1 MSPPGRSSSLPN
13 VQPAVQV
20 ELAARPAR
28 TGRAGL
34 PEVLRARAQ
43 DDPLARD
50 ADRQPDV
57 DRVLVRAEA
66 ELLVA
71 LEHRDPDVVRVEAE
85 ALQRQ
90 LPGELRRVFL
100 EVVADA
106 EVAQHL
112 EAREVARRQADLV
125 DVRRAEALLARRQ
138 AVVRRLLSTLEVG
151 LERVHARRGEQY
163 RRIVLGGDERPG
175 RQPLVVAT
183 FEEAEEALADLV
195 GGHRD
200 LSLGCSPCASSPP
213 ASSTRT
219 AGCGSTRTALER
231 EDGTPGLY
239 GWIEMAPAA
248 LVVPIDDDHVWLD
261 RAAPAPARRA
271 LLGVSAGRLGARS
284 DGRAR
289 GPRAAGARR
298 GDRPARRADGAPR
311 PPALHATGSADQA
324 STSGV
329 RPGSNPASRRS
340 RRTEQDLVVRR
351 FTVDEVDRMV
361 RENEIRDAASV
372 AAWHLATR

>member
-1 MSPPGRSSSLPN
+1 MLGAGSGVERPDRVLLELHEHEVPVLQEALVVAAGQIVFLAE

-43 DDPLARD
+43 HDPLARD

-90 LPGELRRVFL
+90 LPGEPRGVFL

-112 EAREVARRQADLV
+112 EAGEVPRRQADLV
-125 DVRRAEALLARRQ
+125 DVRRAEALLAGRQ

-163 RRIVLGGDERPG
+163 RRIVLGGNERPG
-175 RQPLVVAT
+175 RQPLVVAA

-200 LSLGCSPCASSPP
+200 LSLGCTPMRVV
-213 ASSTRT
+213 STRVVYENRWMRLRED
-219 AGCGSTRTALER
+219 RTER

-239 GWIEMAPAA
+239 GFIE
-248 LVVPIDDDHVWLD
+248 
-261 RAAPAPARRA
+261 RR
-271 LLGVSAGRLGARS
+271 RPRS
-284 DGRAR
+284 SSR
-289 GPRAAGARR
+289 
-298 GDRPARRADGAPR
+298 
-311 PPALHATGSADQA
+311 
-324 STSGV
+324 ST
-329 RPGSNPASRRS
+329 
-340 RRTEQDLVVRR
+340 
-351 FTVDEVDRMV
+351 TV
-361 RENEIRDAASV
+361 
-372 AAWHLATR
+372 TCG